1 MEYKTLKRNYT
12 QACERLRACVDSG
25 GSRPPADVMATFE
38 SMVEMVTR
46 YIVAKFPPPS
56 GEGVGLVCFSSARD
70 LYKFIVRAI
79 LRKQHSPFNMTLVP
93 HAKIRLL
100 ASRDILPNLGEG
112 TDDKYLVV
120 SLAITD
126 FNPYSIC
133 MCAQK
138 MSSTAGSGVFRA
150 GSTKQSRGCNFCGRN
165 DSSHKMKLR
174 LCSRCR
180 EAQYCC
186 VEHQRADWQTHKL
199 VCKK

>member
-1 MEYKTLKRNYT
+1 
-12 QACERLRACVDSG
+12 
-25 GSRPPADVMATFE
+25 MATFE